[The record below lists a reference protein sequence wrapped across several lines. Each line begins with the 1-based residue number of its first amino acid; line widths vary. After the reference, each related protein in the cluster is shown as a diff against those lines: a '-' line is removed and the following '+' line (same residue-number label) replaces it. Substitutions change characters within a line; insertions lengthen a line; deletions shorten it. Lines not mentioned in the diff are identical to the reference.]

1 MPVTPQATAPR
12 DGSAVRVLND
22 GNLHEPFLLISEGLN
37 VWEAWKEFMGA
48 GVPLSDEEALQR

>member
-1 MPVTPQATAPR
+1 MLVTAPR